1 MKGSNAAF
9 LLSGN
14 TEHLTGASNPGS
26 DNHYKQEQNNVIKTK
41 QNKIFLF

>member
-14 TEHLTGASNPGS
+14 TEHPGS
-26 DNHYKQEQNNVIKTK
+26 DNHYKQEQNNMIKTK